1 MCNKLNAV
9 MKKQFFHIVAAL
21 ALICGVFAFTGC
33 TDFEKDINDL
43 NDRLEALETGK
54 IADLENQVKT
64 LQDALNSAQGA
75 IDAIEALGIDGDG
88 LKDQLDALQ
97 GVIDGI
103 NLDDYATKDYVDGTF
118 ATKDAVKKLEE
129 ALGALEGRVEAL
141 EGMLS
146 EENIKAIL
154 DQIKGAQEDATEAL
168 GLIKSLQEALGV
180 YAEAGKLQAALDG
193 KLDIEDFDAK
203 FEEALKAALA
213 NDGEVTGE
221 IAKAITDAVNEFTA
235 LFANRLTSISL
246 IPSAYLEGVPAIK
259 FNSYEYA
266 AKTINPSTETVTA
279 ASVKT
284 RIASAVTGVKYHISP
299 SFITKEDIETPSYVI
314 NEAELMTKAGI
325 EDIKLNVVD
334 YSIEKDI
341 LNVSVRRTAGISLN
355 HPDQKYIYT
364 AALKVPIAEKNLVEG
379 EKEANV
385 YSEYS
390 ALYEDVVTPYI
401 AALPYTC
408 VATKTQPA
416 KINHYYKDYAAAK
429 AGAVNKEVAY
439 NATLDLLTL
448 VTGCGA

>member
-1 MCNKLNAV
+1 

-21 ALICGVFAFTGC
+21 ALICGVFAFSGC

-43 NDRLEALETGK
+43 TDRIEALETGK

-75 IDAIEALGIDGDG
+75 IDAIEALGIDG

-129 ALGALEGRVEAL
+129 SLGALEGRVEAL

-168 GLIKSLQEALGV
+168 GLIKALQEALGV

-203 FEEALKAALA
+203 FEEALKVALKKY
-213 NDGEVTGE
+213 DGNVTE
-221 IAKAITDAVNEFTA
+221 KIAEAITDAVTEFTA

-266 AKTINPSTETVTA
+266 AKTIDEKTETVTA
-279 ASVKT
+279 AAVNT
-284 RIASAVTGVKYHISP
+284 RNASAVTRVK
-299 SFITKEDIETPSYVI
+299 
-314 NEAELMTKAGI
+314 
-325 EDIKLNVVD
+325 
-334 YSIEKDI
+334 
-341 LNVSVRRTAGISLN
+341 
-355 HPDQKYIYT
+355 
-364 AALKVPIAEKNLVEG
+364 
-379 EKEANV
+379 
-385 YSEYS
+385 
-390 ALYEDVVTPYI
+390 
-401 AALPYTC
+401 
-408 VATKTQPA
+408 
-416 KINHYYKDYAAAK
+416 
-429 AGAVNKEVAY
+429 
-439 NATLDLLTL
+439 
-448 VTGCGA
+448 